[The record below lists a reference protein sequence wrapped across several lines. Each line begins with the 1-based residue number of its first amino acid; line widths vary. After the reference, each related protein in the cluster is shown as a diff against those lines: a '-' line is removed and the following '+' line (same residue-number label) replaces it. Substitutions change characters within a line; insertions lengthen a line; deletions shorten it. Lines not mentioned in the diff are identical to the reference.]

1 MFFVKAAFWITVVLL
16 LLPSNGHERFELY
29 TTAQRTISDIGGFCT
44 RNPDV
49 CEKTSAFFKGIV
61 QKLKSTTDSVEEML
75 QDAGVGAKPV
85 GGGDE
90 YSALSDGDARHR
102 AAMRPATTS
111 SVASD
116 TLTPDDK
123 RAQWHGPERY

>member
-1 MFFVKAAFWITVVLL
+1 MFFVKAAFWIALVLL

-61 QKLKSTTDSVEEML
+61 QKLKSTTDSIEEML
-75 QDAGVGAKPV
+75 QAAGVGAKPKAV
-85 GGGDE
+85 GDE
-90 YSALSDGDARHR
+90 YSALGDRDRNR

-111 SVASD
+111 SLAPD
-116 TLTPDDK
+116 TLTVEDK
-123 RAQWHGPERY
+123 RPQWQGPDQL

>member
-1 MFFVKAAFWITVVLL
+1 MFFVKAAFWIAVVLL

-61 QKLKSTTDSVEEML
+61 QKLKSTTDSIEEML
-75 QDAGVGAKPV
+75 QAAGVGAKPKAA
-85 GGGDE
+85 GDE
-90 YSALSDGDARHR
+90 YSALGDRNR

-111 SVASD
+111 SLGPD
-116 TLTPDDK
+116 TLTVEDK
-123 RAQWHGPERY
+123 RPRWQGPDQL